1 MVRVADTADFT
12 VFGATGFI
20 GRSLTRHLKSLGHTC
35 FEPARGDKAA
45 FERPLGHVIY
55 CIGLTADW
63 RARPLDVVEAH
74 VTFLEQ
80 VLRRAQFSSLLY
92 LSSTRI
98 YKRCASGS
106 EDAAIPVLTS
116 DPDDLFDASK
126 LLGETMCLS
135 DSRPT
140 RVARLSNVYGPDFR
154 SENFLSSIIR
164 DALKGRIVLRTALE
178 SAKDYVSIDQVTPL
192 LVQIATGGRRR
203 LYNVASGLDT
213 SHGTIVRE
221 LVKCTGCG
229 VDVVP
234 NAPRTGFPRI
244 DISRI
249 TDEFEFSPREL
260 AGDVA
265 RLVDA
270 FGRNSLEAS

>member
-1 MVRVADTADFT
+1 V
-12 VFGATGFI
+12 
-20 GRSLTRHLKSLGHTC
+20 
-35 FEPARGDKAA
+35 

-126 LLGETMCLS
+126 LLGESVCLS
-135 DSRPT
+135 DARPT
-140 RVARLSNVYGPDFR
+140 RVARLSNVYGSDFR

-178 SAKDYVSIDQVTPL
+178 SAKDYVSIDQVTSL
-192 LVQIATGGRRR
+192 LVRIATGGRRR

-213 SHGTIVRE
+213 THAALVGE
-221 LVKCTGCG
+221 LVKCTGCE
-229 VDVVP
+229 VEVVP

-244 DISRI
+244 DVSRI
-249 TDEFEFSPREL
+249 NDEFEFSPRDV